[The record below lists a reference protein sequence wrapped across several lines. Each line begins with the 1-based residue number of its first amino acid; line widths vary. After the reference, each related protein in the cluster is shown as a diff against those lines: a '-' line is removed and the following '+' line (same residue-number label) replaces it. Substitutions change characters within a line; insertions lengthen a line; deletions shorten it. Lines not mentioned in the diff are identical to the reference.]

1 MKRVKNAKE
10 PNLWMPYVDQGRLQQ
25 EAALHTTPILQIR
38 NLSVGYASR
47 RAIAEAVTEVDLD
60 VEPGEILGLVG
71 ESGCGKTTMA
81 VALLGL
87 IEPPGVIRSGSVMLR
102 LRDGTV
108 LDLLS
113 IDPARQRQIRWREI
127 AYIPQGSMSALNP
140 VLRISRQMTDTL
152 IEHGLSPT
160 EALDR
165 ARWSLKLV
173 ELDPTVLDKYPH
185 ELSGGMTQRVAIA
198 MAITLQ
204 PAVLIADKPTTA
216 LDVVTQRAILQEL
229 VKIRESFGTTILLIT
244 HDMAVIAQ
252 TVDRVAV
259 MYAGR
264 IVEVGPVH
272 NIFDAPLHPYTQR
285 LIGSIPRATGER
297 LSGLAGESPSPW
309 RLPPG
314 CRFHP
319 RCPHVMEICRSEVPP
334 LVERRS
340 GQRVA
345 CHLQNTWEATAHE

>member
-1 MKRVKNAKE
+1 MKSTKDMKGF
-10 PNLWMPYVDQGRLQQ
+10 NLGTPSMDQIRPRL
-25 EAALHTTPILQIR
+25 EAIPRTTPILQIR
-38 NLSVGYASR
+38 DLSVGYASR
-47 RAIAEAVTEVDLD
+47 RAIAEAVTGVDLD
-60 VEPGEILGLVG
+60 VETGEILGLVG

-81 VALLGL
+81 IALLGL
-87 IEPPGVIRSGSVMLR
+87 IEPPGIIRSGTAMLR
-102 LRDGTV
+102 LRDSAV
-108 LDLLS
+108 QDLLS
-113 IDPARQRQIRWREI
+113 IEPALQRQIRWREI
-127 AYIPQGSMSALNP
+127 AYIPQGAMSALNP

-152 IEHGLSPT
+152 IEHGLSPA

-165 ARWSLKLV
+165 ARWSLRLV
-173 ELDPTVLDKYPH
+173 NLDPAVLDKYPH

-204 PAVLIADKPTTA
+204 PSVLLADEPTTA
-216 LDVVTQRAILQEL
+216 LDVVTQRSILQEL
-229 VKIRESFGTTILLIT
+229 VKIRENFGTTILLIT

-264 IVEVGPVH
+264 VVEIGYVH
-272 NIFDAPLHPYTQR
+272 DIFAAPMHPYTQR
-285 LIGSIPRATGER
+285 LIDSIPRAT
-297 LSGLAGESPSPW
+297 GESPSPW

-345 CHLQNTWEATAHE
+345 CHLQDVREATIYGRTLAR

>member
-1 MKRVKNAKE
+1 MG
-10 PNLWMPYVDQGRLQQ
+10 NLHRRDRSQSRL
-25 EAALHTTPILQIR
+25 ETALYTAPILQIR
-38 NLSVGYASR
+38 DLSVGYASR
-47 RAIAEAVTEVDLD
+47 RAIAEAVTEVSLD
-60 VEPGEILGLVG
+60 VESGEILGLVG

-87 IEPPGVIRSGSVMLR
+87 IEPPGVTRSGSVMLR
-102 LRDGTV
+102 LRDGTIQ
-108 LDLLS
+108 DLLS
-113 IDPARQRQIRWREI
+113 IDSVRQRQIRWQEI

-152 IEHGLSPT
+152 IEHGLSPR

-165 ARWSLKLV
+165 ARWSLRLV
-173 ELDPTVLDKYPH
+173 NLDPSVLDKYPH

-204 PAVLIADKPTTA
+204 PSVLIADEPTTA
-216 LDVVTQRAILQEL
+216 LDVVTQRSILQEL
-229 VKIRESFGTTILLIT
+229 VKIRDNFGTTIFLIT

-264 IVEVGPVH
+264 VVEIGYVH
-272 NIFDAPLHPYTQR
+272 DIFAAPIHPYTQR
-285 LIGSIPRATGER
+285 LISSIPRASGER
-297 LSGLAGESPSPW
+297 LTGLAGESPSPW

-319 RCPHVMEICRSEVPP
+319 RCPYVMDICRREVPP

-345 CHLQNTWEATAHE
+345 CHLQDTREVIVHG